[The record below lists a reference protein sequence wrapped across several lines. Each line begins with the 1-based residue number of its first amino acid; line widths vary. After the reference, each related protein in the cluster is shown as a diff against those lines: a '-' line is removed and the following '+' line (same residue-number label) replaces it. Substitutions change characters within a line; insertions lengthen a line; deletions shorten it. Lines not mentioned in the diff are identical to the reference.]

1 MPKRACRSS
10 SLAFAV
16 TADHGRQEQVWQT
29 ISGSWQKEPYLI
41 RRMLTEKSARA
52 SDRRAMF
59 VGLDAY
65 EAAGGVVLRNPFQS
79 DDGGWLEDVALL
91 DGLVAEKRKAEAE
104 TDRRRRLEV
113 DRAPRV
119 RSSSASTTAQR
130 FVAGW
135 HPTARLDLRSNTR
148 LALRILRP
156 RSRWD
161 DSSSHVIHREIRTC
175 HRIT

>member
-1 MPKRACRSS
+1 MVNQRLRLASVSPALLEVYADEGM
-10 SLAFAV
+10 SLEQLMAFAV

-52 SDRRAMF
+52 SDGRAMF

-104 TDRRRRLEV
+104 TIATEGWKWIELPGCEAHR
-113 DRAPRV
+113 PV
-119 RSSSASTTAQR
+119 RQLSASSLGGIRPLAWTCA
-130 FVAGW
+130 A
-135 HPTARLDLRSNTR
+135 TR
-148 LALRILRP
+148 A
-156 RSRWD
+156 
-161 DSSSHVIHREIRTC
+161 
-175 HRIT
+175 

>member
-1 MPKRACRSS
+1 M
-10 SLAFAV
+10 
-16 TADHGRQEQVWQT
+16 
-29 ISGSWQKEPYLI
+29 
-41 RRMLTEKSARA
+41 RA

-104 TDRRRRLEV
+104 TIAAEGWKWIEL
-113 DRAPRV
+113 PGV

-135 HPTARLDLRSNTR
+135 HPTARLDLRGNTR

-156 RSRWD
+156 RSRLN